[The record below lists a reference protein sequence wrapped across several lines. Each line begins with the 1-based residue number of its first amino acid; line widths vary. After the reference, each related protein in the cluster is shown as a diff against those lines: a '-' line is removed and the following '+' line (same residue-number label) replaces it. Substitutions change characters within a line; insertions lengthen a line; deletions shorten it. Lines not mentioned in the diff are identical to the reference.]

1 MERNLAKAVSQAQ
14 REGAVL
20 QIDEVDAYLRDR
32 RNVERSWEVSQTTEF
47 LTQLESFDGIF
58 VATTNLVGNFDAA
71 ALRRFDYKIR
81 MDYLLP
87 AQVKARSEER
97 RVGKECVRTCRSRWS
112 PYH

>member
-1 MERNLAKAVSQAQ
+1 MIRRPPRSTRTDTLCPYTTLFRSGEIERNLAKAFSQAQ

-32 RNVERSWEVSQTTEF
+32 RNAERSWEVSQTTEF

-81 MDYLLP
+81 MD
-87 AQVKARSEER
+87 
-97 RVGKECVRTCRSRWS
+97 
-112 PYH
+112 